1 MPPLFYSLESTGP
14 IHMFLILFDSPSVLL
29 PLLIS
34 EDTSDVIVLETGSPP
49 FSLVFGRYH

>member
-1 MPPLFYSLESTGP
+1 
-14 IHMFLILFDSPSVLL
+14 MFLILFDSPSVLL